1 MDYSVLSLIE
11 LKQHAKKRKIKQY
24 YVKPKE
30 ELVRLLSM
38 PELPDTFVIEKKT
51 IQQLRKEAQDRG
63 IKTGIWRCKRKDLVA
78 LLYSQDAYKT
88 ASDKDQENQSNT
100 YEHDDPENH
109 NSE

>member
-24 YVKPKE
+24 YIRPKE
-30 ELVRLLSM
+30 ELVTLLSM
-38 PELPDTFVIEKKT
+38 PQLPESFQIEKKT
-51 IQQLRKEAQDRG
+51 IQQLRTEAQARG

-78 LLYSQDAYKT
+78 LLYSQDTDKT
-88 ASDKDQENQSNT
+88 ASDEYQKDQRDT

-109 NSE
+109 HSE

>member
-38 PELPDTFVIEKKT
+38 PELPDTFIIEKKT

-78 LLYSQDAYKT
+78 LLYSQDADKT
-88 ASDKDQENQSNT
+88 ASNKYQENESDT
-100 YEHDDPENH
+100 DEHNDPKQH
-109 NSE
+109 DSE